1 MFLYLH
7 TGWNNSKKRTWRP
20 LGRPPHLP
28 SLLLH
33 TNFIYVYQLPSQSQ
47 KHTAKAVGP
56 HIQNVHA
63 GGNRIIL
70 AVLLKLKIWRE
81 GSNWPPVGLDT
92 ITWGL
97 KGFVANLIPIIE
109 TLRLELVSGK
119 FLSKK
124 GSAVSKKEGSVQ
136 GRQTIDVHYN
146 SRSVKTNFSLPR
158 EGLPL

>member
-1 MFLYLH
+1 M
-7 TGWNNSKKRTWRP
+7 
-20 LGRPPHLP
+20 
-28 SLLLH
+28 
-33 TNFIYVYQLPSQSQ
+33 
-47 KHTAKAVGP
+47 
-56 HIQNVHA
+56 HA

-81 GSNWPPVGLDT
+81 GSNWPLVGLDT

-109 TLRLELVSGK
+109 TLRLELVSGN

-124 GSAVSKKEGSVQ
+124 GSAVSKQEGSVQ

-146 SRSVKTNFSLPR
+146 SRSVKTNSSLPR